1 MTKTIFRGASTALIT
16 PFYNGEIDFTSLGEL
31 IDDQIKR
38 GIAALVLCGTTGECA
53 TLSDIEKSAIF
64 EFGARRAAGRVPVI
78 AGTGTNDTKR
88 AIELSRFAKGAGCN
102 GILVVTPYYNKASP
116 EGLYRH
122 YSAIAD
128 AVDLPQIAYNV
139 PSRTG
144 VNIPIETLQRLVSNG
159 AVAALKEAS
168 GDLSRVAKLAAA
180 CPELTLYSGNDD
192 QILPILSLGGQGVIS
207 VVSNI
212 LPEKTQRLCDAY
224 FEGRTD
230 EARAIQ
236 LELLPLISLLFREV
250 NPIPVK
256 YIMSEL
262 GLCRPEYRLP
272 LTEPSEGLAGALK
285 LAAMRIDKK

>member
-1 MTKTIFRGASTALIT
+1 MAKTIFRGAATALIT
-16 PFYNGEIDFTSLGEL
+16 PFFDGEIDFTALGEL
-31 IDDQIKR
+31 IDAQIGE
-38 GIAALVLCGTTGECA
+38 GIAALVVCGTTGESA
-53 TLSDIEKSAIF
+53 TLSDGERASIF
-64 EFGARRAAGRVPVI
+64 EFTARRVSGRVPVI
-78 AGTGTNDTKR
+78 AGTGTNDTRR
-88 AIELSRFAKGAGCN
+88 AVELSRSAERSGCD

-122 YSAIAD
+122 YSAISE
-128 AVDLPQIAYNV
+128 AVGLPQIAYNV

-144 VNIPIETLQRLVSNG
+144 VSIPLEVMQRLSADG

-192 QILPILSLGGQGVIS
+192 QILPILSLGGRGVIS
-207 VVSNI
+207 VVSNV
-212 LPEKTQRLCDAY
+212 LPRKTQRLCDAY

-230 EARAIQ
+230 EARNLQ

-256 YIMSEL
+256 YMMSQL
-262 GLCRPEYRLP
+262 GYCRPDYRLP
-272 LTEPSEGLAGALK
+272 LTPPSPDLAAALK
-285 LAAMRIDKK
+285 LAAMRTEGR

>member
-1 MTKTIFRGASTALIT
+1 MAKTIFRGAASALIT
-16 PFYNGEIDFTSLGEL
+16 PFFGGQIDFSTLGEL
-31 IDDQIKR
+31 IDKQIAG
-38 GIAALVLCGTTGECA
+38 GIAALVVSGTTGECA
-53 TLSDIEKSAIF
+53 TLSDDEKAAIF
-64 EFGARRAAGRVPVI
+64 EFTARRVGGRIPVI
-78 AGTGTNDTKR
+78 AGSGTNNTRR
-88 AIELSRFAKGAGCN
+88 AVELSKAAERAGCD

-122 YSAIAD
+122 YYAIAE
-128 AVDLPQIAYNV
+128 AVSVPQIAYNV

-144 VNIPIETLQRLVSNG
+144 VNIPIEVLQQLSSDG
-159 AVAALKEAS
+159 AIVALKEAS

-212 LPEKTQRLCDAY
+212 LPAKTQRLCDAY

-230 EARAIQ
+230 EARVIQ
-236 LELLPLISLLFREV
+236 LELLPMISLLFREV
-250 NPIPVK
+250 NPIPIK
-256 YIMSEL
+256 YMMSEL

-272 LTEPSEGLAGALK
+272 LTEPSPDLAAALK
-285 LAAMRIDKK
+285 IAAMRI